1 MIVCQV
7 WRSPKKTEMYLYT
20 EQEEGTGRVPQTL
33 LDRFGEPEPAIT
45 LKLTEQRKLARANAA
60 QVMQSIREQGY
71 YLQMPPSQDEQ
82 MSEISKLNEKL
93 PRA

>member
-33 LDRFGEPEPAIT
+33 LDRFGEPEPAMRT
-45 LKLTEQRKLARANAA
+45 AP
-60 QVMQSIREQGY
+60 GG
-71 YLQMPPSQDEQ
+71 D
-82 MSEISKLNEKL
+82 
-93 PRA
+93 